1 MDLKAQRD
9 TEEHDIA
16 VQRLYARWL
25 DAGTRLSFA
34 LSLAAF
40 LLYLSGL
47 LPAYLPRNRLPELWG
62 LPVDQMLARTGVPVG
77 WSWLGLV
84 GYGDYLNL
92 ACVALIGFATP
103 LCYLRILP
111 LLLRL
116 GERLQAA
123 LAMLQVA
130 VLLAAASGLFGG

>member
-1 MDLKAQRD
+1 MSPQRD
-9 TEEHDIA
+9 AEEHDLA

-25 DAGTRLSFA
+25 DAGTRLSFT

-47 LPAYLPRNRLPELWG
+47 LPAYLPLQRLPELWS

-92 ACVALIGFATP
+92 ACVALIGFVTP

-111 LLLRL
+111 LLLQL
-116 GERLQAA
+116 HERLQAA
-123 LAMLQVA
+123 LAALQIV